1 MYLSELSLKKFRNY
15 INININLKNGIN
27 ILIGK
32 NAQGKT
38 NFLESIYVLSLTH
51 SHRTNNDRDLINWDN
66 NEAYIGGKLVKKTGI
81 IPIELII
88 GKKGKKGKVN
98 HLEQTKLST
107 YVGNINV
114 VLFAPEDLKIVK
126 GSPSIRRQFMNQEF
140 GQISPKYLYNL
151 SQYKSILKQK
161 NNYLKKIKYNKSSD
175 LLYLDVLNDQLSAY
189 GAEIVKARK
198 KFLKKLEKWSQDLY
212 GKISQNAEK
221 LTFDYN
227 NQVSEKTDDSIDV
240 FYEKYKKKFKE
251 YQKKEIDQGTTLIG
265 PHRDDLLFKLNNK
278 NVQSFGSQG
287 QQRSVALAV
296 KLSEIDLMKEV
307 TGEYPILLLD
317 DVLSELDDFRQT
329 HLLKAIQSKV
339 QTFLT
344 TTSLSGI
351 IEKLIDT
358 PKIFKVNSGNI
369 VEIEGDK

>member
-15 INININLKNGIN
+15 ININISLKNGIN

-227 NQVSEKTDDSIDV
+227 NQVSEKTDDSIDI

>member
-15 INININLKNGIN
+15 IDINISLKNGIN

-198 KFLKKLEKWSQDLY
+198 KFLKKLEKWSQNLY

-227 NQVSEKTDDSIDV
+227 NQVSEKPDDSIDV

>member
-15 INININLKNGIN
+15 IDINISLKNGIN

-189 GAEIVKARK
+189 GAEIVK
-198 KFLKKLEKWSQDLY
+198 
-212 GKISQNAEK
+212 
-221 LTFDYN
+221 
-227 NQVSEKTDDSIDV
+227 
-240 FYEKYKKKFKE
+240 
-251 YQKKEIDQGTTLIG
+251 
-265 PHRDDLLFKLNNK
+265 
-278 NVQSFGSQG
+278 
-287 QQRSVALAV
+287 
-296 KLSEIDLMKEV
+296 
-307 TGEYPILLLD
+307 
-317 DVLSELDDFRQT
+317 
-329 HLLKAIQSKV
+329 
-339 QTFLT
+339 
-344 TTSLSGI
+344 
-351 IEKLIDT
+351 
-358 PKIFKVNSGNI
+358 
-369 VEIEGDK
+369 

>member
-15 INININLKNGIN
+15 IDINISLKNGIN

-227 NQVSEKTDDSIDV
+227 NQVSEKPDDSIYV

>member
-15 INININLKNGIN
+15 IDINISLKNGIN

-227 NQVSEKTDDSIDV
+227 NQVSEKTDDSIDI

>member
-15 INININLKNGIN
+15 IDINISLKNGIN

-227 NQVSEKTDDSIDV
+227 NQMSEKPDDSIDV

>member
-15 INININLKNGIN
+15 IDINISLKNGIN

-227 NQVSEKTDDSIDV
+227 NQVSEKPDDSIDV

>member
-1 MYLSELSLKKFRNY
+1 M
-15 INININLKNGIN
+15 
-27 ILIGK
+27 
-32 NAQGKT
+32 
-38 NFLESIYVLSLTH
+38 
-51 SHRTNNDRDLINWDN
+51 
-66 NEAYIGGKLVKKTGI
+66 
-81 IPIELII
+81 
-88 GKKGKKGKVN
+88 
-98 HLEQTKLST
+98 
-107 YVGNINV
+107 
-114 VLFAPEDLKIVK
+114 
-126 GSPSIRRQFMNQEF
+126 
-140 GQISPKYLYNL
+140 
-151 SQYKSILKQK
+151 
-161 NNYLKKIKYNKSSD
+161 
-175 LLYLDVLNDQLSAY
+175 
-189 GAEIVKARK
+189 
-198 KFLKKLEKWSQDLY
+198 
-212 GKISQNAEK
+212 
-221 LTFDYN
+221 
-227 NQVSEKTDDSIDV
+227 
-240 FYEKYKKKFKE
+240 
-251 YQKKEIDQGTTLIG
+251 IG

>member
-15 INININLKNGIN
+15 ININISLKNGIN

-81 IPIELII
+81 IPIELVI

-161 NNYLKKIKYNKSSD
+161 NNYLKKIKYNKSND

-189 GAEIVKARK
+189 GAEIVEARK

-212 GKISQNAEK
+212 EKISQNAEK

-227 NQVSEKTDDSIDV
+227 NQVSEKTDDSIDI

>member
-15 INININLKNGIN
+15 IDINISLKNGIN

-227 NQVSEKTDDSIDV
+227 NQLSEKPDDSIDV

-329 HLLKAIQSKV
+329 HLIKAIQSKV

>member
-15 INININLKNGIN
+15 IDINISLKNGIN

-227 NQVSEKTDDSIDV
+227 NQVSEKPDDSIDV

-351 IEKLIDT
+351 IKKLIDT

>member
-15 INININLKNGIN
+15 IDINISLKNGIN

-227 NQVSEKTDDSIDV
+227 NQVSEKPDDSIDV

-351 IEKLIDT
+351 IDKLIDT